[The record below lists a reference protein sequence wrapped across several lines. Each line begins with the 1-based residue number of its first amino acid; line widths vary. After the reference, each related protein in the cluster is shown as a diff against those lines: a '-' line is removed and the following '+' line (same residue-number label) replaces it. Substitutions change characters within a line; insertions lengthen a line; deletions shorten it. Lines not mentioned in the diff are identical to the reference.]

1 MKKQIDFYESY
12 GYYSQPLWQNIYFKI
27 FIYIF
32 LFIVFILSVYFLI
45 KYLKLRKEV
54 KLSAWDW
61 AFLELDKLNI
71 KKCKTKNDF
80 KSFYFNLTKIIK
92 VYFFKRYSW
101 NILEKT
107 DKELIVFLDKEK
119 FYSNLLQDL
128 KVVFDNAVFIKF
140 AGEDTLKT
148 QAEKDLILIVNF
160 VKKTIPNEFQ

>member
-12 GYYSQPLWQNIYFKI
+12 GYYSQPFWQNIYFKF

-32 LFIVFILSVYFLI
+32 LFIVFISSAYFLI
-45 KYLKLRKEV
+45 KYLKLKKEV

-80 KSFYFNLTKIIK
+80 KLFYFDLTKIIN
-92 VYFFKRYSW
+92 VYFFKRYA
-101 NILEKT
+101 LDVLDKT
-107 DKELIVFLDKEK
+107 DKELIVFLDEK
-119 FYSNLLQDL
+119 KFNSNLLQDL
-128 KVVFDNAVFIKF
+128 KIVFDNAVFIKF

-148 QAEKDLILIVNF
+148 QAEKDLKIIESLVQ
-160 VKKTIPNEFQ
+160 KTISNE